1 MTIKAWYGWLHIVV
15 CNFVR
20 RHRNLLSTHLLDLF
34 MESIDNIVSGFHNT
48 LAILESEEV
57 EVVKVEELEELH
69 AEPFLM
75 NEFDKRKIMQE
86 SPWNFDRAL
95 LLFGAKYGW
104 VDPIILPLDS
114 PCFWVER
121 IGNFLGTCIAVGCG
135 LNGDC
140 LGCFLRIRVNLK
152 ITEPLKR
159 HVTLRL
165 APDEPGKQY

>member
-1 MTIKAWYGWLHIVV
+1 
-15 CNFVR
+15 
-20 RHRNLLSTHLLDLF
+20 

-75 NEFDKRKIMQE
+75 VRRFLTSKPFHQASLIRTLKHVWHTREEFSPIPLEDPSLLLFSFKNEFDKRKIMQE

-114 PCFWVER
+114 PCFWV
-121 IGNFLGTCIAVGCG
+121 
-135 LNGDC
+135 
-140 LGCFLRIRVNLK
+140 
-152 ITEPLKR
+152 
-159 HVTLRL
+159 
-165 APDEPGKQY
+165 